1 MRNDDRSAP
10 PPRGPGRSCLTA
22 RFEDALGYA
31 VRLHAG
37 QLRKGTAIPY
47 VAHPLAVAGLVLEHG
62 GDEDEAIAALLHDA
76 AEDCGGR
83 PVLDEICARF
93 GERVAA
99 IVEGCSD
106 SLTAGEKAPWWER
119 KTEYLKHLRK
129 APPSV
134 RLVSA
139 ADKLHNARAI
149 LADYRA
155 IGDDLWERFTAKRDG
170 TLWYY
175 GTLVDLFRDLGPH
188 HLAEELTR
196 VVSELRRLV
205 PNASRMGDLQDR
217 TESAAAEGAARGLA
231 EWKVRRMRLEAEQ
244 TGKEKDDPPRE

>member
-1 MRNDDRSAP
+1 
-10 PPRGPGRSCLTA
+10 LTA

-31 VRLHAG
+31 TRLHAG
-37 QLRKGTAIPY
+37 QLRKGTTIPY
-47 VAHPLAVAGLVLEHG
+47 VSHPLAVAGLVLEHG

-83 PVLDEICARF
+83 PVLDDIRVRF
-93 GERVAA
+93 GEPVAA

-119 KTEYLKHLRK
+119 KTEYLEHLRE
-129 APPSV
+129 APSSV

-155 IGDDLWERFTAKRDG
+155 IGDALWERFTAKRDG

-196 VVSELRRLV
+196 VVSALHRLV
-205 PNASRMGDLQDR
+205 SAREGPGPFSPNRGNGVLPNVSRMGDLQDR
-217 TESAAAEGAARGLA
+217 TEAAAAEGVARGLA
-231 EWKVRRMRLEAEQ
+231 EWKARMRLKAEQ
-244 TGKEKDDPPRE
+244 QGKETDDAPRG

>member
-1 MRNDDRSAP
+1 MRNDDRSATP
-10 PPRGPGRSCLTA
+10 PGGPGRSCLTA
-22 RFEDALGYA
+22 RFEVALGYA
-31 VRLHAG
+31 IRLHAG
-37 QLRKGTAIPY
+37 QLRKGTTIPY
-47 VAHPLAVAGLVLEHG
+47 VSHPLAVAGLVLEHG
-62 GDEDEAIAALLHDA
+62 GDEDEAIAALLHDT

-83 PVLDEICARF
+83 PVLDEIRARL

-106 SLTAGEKAPWWER
+106 SLTTGEKAPWWER
-119 KTEYLKHLRK
+119 KTKYLEHLRK

-139 ADKLHNARAI
+139 SDKLHNTRAI

-155 IGDDLWERFTAKRDG
+155 IGDELWERFTAKRDG

-175 GTLVDLFRDLGPH
+175 GTLVDLFRDLGPR

-205 PNASRMGDLQDR
+205 SAREEPGPLSPNRRNGVLTNVSRMGDWQDR
-217 TESAAAEGAARGLA
+217 PEAAAAEGAA
-231 EWKVRRMRLEAEQ
+231 
-244 TGKEKDDPPRE
+244 